1 MKGFLMKLLL
11 LSPCPQINT
20 MSSTQY
26 PPLGL
31 LYIGSYVKDIVDCL
45 QILDAN
51 FLQLSVEDTIKRIRD
66 FDPDVLGISINVAT
80 AKSAKCIVE
89 KVKKQMPSVKTIA
102 GGPHPTI
109 SPEEWLKYFDIV
121 IAGEGEVPFRNIISQ
136 FNAER
141 NIEVECPGVCLPNGE
156 VTHACHPNIDK
167 LPFPAY
173 DCLVP
178 NLQYYSKKA
187 RVIKAYMAPILTSR
201 GCPYSCSF
209 CDKSVHGTN
218 FRPRSVESVINEI
231 KWLHEKYGVRQLDIL
246 DDNFTFDKERAHKIL
261 DGIIE
266 IGKFKINCQNGIRA
280 DRIDNEL
287 AIKMKK
293 AGVFRAGI
301 GIESGNTAILKRL
314 HKQLNLDDVSNAI
327 KLLRKQR
334 ITTQGYFIIGLPF
347 ESISDIQDTI
357 NYAIKVNP
365 TFANFAHYF
374 PIMGT
379 PIYEELKKNDELL
392 IENGEIEDGF
402 FRRASYIKN
411 PNISSKDMVQ
421 IYVQSWRQF
430 YFRISKIADILMSI
444 KSLKELEWIVR
455 ISLSMFK
462 SKLLRR

>member
-1 MKGFLMKLLL
+1 MKLLL
-11 LSPCPQINT
+11 LSPCPQINN

-51 FLQLSVEDTIKRIRD
+51 VMQLNTDDTIEKIKD
-66 FDPDVLGISINVAT
+66 FAPDILGISINVAT

-89 KVKKQMPSVKTIA
+89 KVKKQMPNVKTIA

-121 IAGEGEVPFRNIISQ
+121 IAGEGEVPFRSIISQ
-136 FNAER
+136 FNAGK
-141 NIEVECPGVCLPNGE
+141 NIEAECQGICLPNGE
-156 VTHACHPNIDK
+156 ITHACHPDIDM

-173 DCLVP
+173 DCLNP
-178 NLQYYSKKA
+178 DIQYYSKKA
-187 RVIKAYMAPILTSR
+187 RVIKPYMAPILTSR

-209 CDKSVHGTN
+209 CDKSVHGIN
-218 FRPRSVESVINEI
+218 FRPRSVESVLNEI
-231 KWLHEKYGVRQLDIL
+231 KWLYEKYGVRQLDIL
-246 DDNFTFDKERAHKIL
+246 DDNFTFDKARAHKIL

-266 IGKFKINCQNGIRA
+266 IGNFKINCQNGIRA

-293 AGVFRAGI
+293 AGVFRVGI
-301 GIESGNTAILKRL
+301 GIESGNPEILKRL
-314 HKQLNLDDVSNAI
+314 NKQLNLEDVTNAI
-327 KLLRKQR
+327 RMLRNQR

-347 ESISDIQDTI
+347 ECASDIQDTI
-357 NYAIKVNP
+357 NYAIKANP

-379 PIYEELKKNDELL
+379 TIYDELKKNNKLM

-402 FRRASYIKN
+402 FRSASYIKN
-411 PNISSKDMVQ
+411 PNISFEDMAR
-421 IYVQSWRQF
+421 IYGQAWRQF
-430 YFRISKIADILMSI
+430 YFRISKIVDVLMSV
-444 KSLKELEWIVR
+444 KSWRELLWIAR

-462 SKLLRR
+462 SKLLRK